1 MIRLCS
7 TDCLRRLKA
16 TDMKPMGINPCL
28 SCGACCAFYRA
39 SFHWSEAED
48 HTAGGVPLKMTQKL
62 NDFRLFMIGSGGAAP
77 RCIALLGDI
86 GRSVRCCIYERRPS
100 VCRDFETSWQKNTPN
115 PRCDKARLA
124 WGMQPLMPNIEFDP
138 KDFPKAA

>member
-1 MIRLCS
+1 MVV
-7 TDCLRRLKA
+7 
-16 TDMKPMGINPCL
+16 NPCL

-39 SFHWSEAED
+39 SFYWSEAEGY
-48 HTAGGVPLKMTQKL
+48 TAGGVPLKMTKKL
-62 NDFRLFMIGSGGAAP
+62 DDFRLMMIGTGGSAP

-86 GRSVRCCIYERRPS
+86 GRSVRCSIYERRPS
-100 VCRDFETSWQKNTPN
+100 ICREFEPSWQNNTPN

-124 WGMQPLMPNIEFDP
+124 WGLQPLKPNLEFDP

>member
-1 MIRLCS
+1 VKI
-7 TDCLRRLKA
+7 
-16 TDMKPMGINPCL
+16 MGVNPCL

-39 SFHWSEAED
+39 SFYWSEAEGY
-48 HTAGGVPLKMTQKL
+48 TPGGVPLKMTKKL
-62 NDFRLFMIGSGGAAP
+62 DDFRLMMIGTGGSAP

-86 GRSVRCCIYERRPS
+86 SRSVRCSIYERRPS
-100 VCRDFETSWQKNTPN
+100 ICREFEPSWQNNTSN

-124 WGMQPLMPNIEFDP
+124 WGMRPLVPDIEIDP